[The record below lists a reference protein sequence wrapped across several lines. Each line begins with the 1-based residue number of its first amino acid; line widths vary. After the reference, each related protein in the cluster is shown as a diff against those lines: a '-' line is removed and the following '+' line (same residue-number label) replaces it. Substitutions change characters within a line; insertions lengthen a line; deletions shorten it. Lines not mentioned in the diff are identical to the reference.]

1 MATAMIT
8 GIPPIA
14 MAADASAADRAAERA
29 ADGLLKLAA
38 WTSPSFPVGA
48 FAYSHGLE
56 WAVEAGLVHDAES
69 LRAWATHLLDRGAPR
84 QDAVLLARAYRRLDD
99 EAALLQTAEL
109 AAALKG
115 TAELAQETVVQGVA
129 FLRTV
134 RAAWPQP
141 RLDALAAVFARDGV
155 ELALPVAVGV
165 SAAAH
170 GIDLAA
176 TLRFFLHGV
185 AANMVS
191 AAIRL
196 SMIGQT
202 DGQRV
207 TAALEPVILSTASL
221 AQAADPDALWSAV
234 PMVDWCSMRHET
246 QHTRLFRS

>member
-1 MATAMIT
+1 MIMDPDT
-8 GIPPIA
+8 TITTT
-14 MAADASAADRAAERA
+14 MDTE
-29 ADGLLKLAA
+29 GLLKLAA

-56 WAVEAGLVHDAES
+56 WAVEAGLVRDAES
-69 LRAWATHLLDRGAPR
+69 LRAWSAHLLAQGAPR
-84 QDAVLLARAYRRLDD
+84 QDAVLLARAYRQIGD
-99 EAALLQTAEL
+99 EAALLETAQL

-115 TAELAQETVVQGVA
+115 TAELAQETVVQGTA

-141 RLDALAAVFARDGV
+141 RLDTLAPIFARAGIEV
-155 ELALPVAVGV
+155 ALPVAVGIC
-165 SAAAH
+165 AAAH
-170 GIDLAA
+170 AIDLPA

-185 AANMVS
+185 AANTVS

-207 TAALEPVILSTASL
+207 TASLEPVILSTASQ
-221 AQAADPDALWSAV
+221 AEAADPDALWSAV

>member
-1 MATAMIT
+1 MITTTAMVPVIT
-8 GIPPIA
+8 TTIT
-14 MAADASAADRAAERA
+14 MDTDRTEAERM

-56 WAVEAGLVHDAES
+56 WAVEAGLVRDAET
-69 LRAWATHLLDRGAPR
+69 LRAWAAHLLAQGAPR
-84 QDAVLLARAYRRLDD
+84 QDAVLLARAYRQAGD
-99 EAALLQTAEL
+99 EAALLETAEL

-115 TAELAQETVVQGVA
+115 TAELAQETVVQGGA

-134 RAAWPQP
+134 RAAWPAP
-141 RLDALAAVFARDGV
+141 RLDALATRCAREKL
-155 ELALPVAVGV
+155 ELALPVAVGLC
-165 SAAAH
+165 AATH
-170 GIDLAA
+170 EIDLSA

-185 AANMVS
+185 AANTVS

-207 TAALEPVILSTASL
+207 TAALEPVILSIASQ
-221 AQAADPDALWSAV
+221 AEAADPDALWSAV

>member
-1 MATAMIT
+1 MATTMT
-8 GIPPIA
+8 T
-14 MAADASAADRAAERA
+14 
-29 ADGLLKLAA
+29 DGLLKLAA

-56 WAVEAGLVHDAES
+56 WAVEAGLVGDAAT
-69 LRAWATHLLDRGAPR
+69 LHAWAAHLLSAGAPR
-84 QDAVLLARAYRRLDD
+84 QDAVLLARAYRALDD
-99 EAALLQTAEL
+99 GDGLIETARL

-115 TAELAQETVVQGVA
+115 TGELAQETVVQGVA

-134 RAAWPQP
+134 RAAWPEP
-141 RLDALAAVFARDGV
+141 RLESLVALLAREGV
-155 ELALPVAVGV
+155 EAALPVAVGA

-170 GIDLAA
+170 GIALAL

-185 AANMVS
+185 AANTVS

-202 DGQRV
+202 DGQRI
-207 TAALEPVILSTASL
+207 TAALEPVILETA
-221 AQAADPDALWSAV
+221 AAAEATDPDDLWSAA

>member
-1 MATAMIT
+1 MGTGITTTIIPTAMATDGDAM
-8 GIPPIA
+8 
-14 MAADASAADRAAERA
+14 
-29 ADGLLKLAA
+29 GLLKLAA

-56 WAVEAGLVHDAES
+56 WAVEAGLVDDAGS
-69 LRAWATHLLDRGAPR
+69 LRAWTEHLILAGAPR

-99 EAALLQTAEL
+99 DAALLETAEL
-109 AAALKG
+109 ASALKG
-115 TAELAQETVVQGVA
+115 TAELAQETVVQGGA

-134 RAAWPQP
+134 RAAWPDP
-141 RLDALAAVFARDGV
+141 RLDALAGRFASERI

-165 SAAAH
+165 AAAAH

-185 AANMVS
+185 AANTVS

-207 TAALEPVILSTASL
+207 TAALEPAILSTASV
-221 AQAADPDALWSAV
+221 AVAAGPDDLWSAA

>member
-1 MATAMIT
+1 MGTAMIT
-8 GIPPIA
+8 ATTTTITTTA
-14 MAADASAADRAAERA
+14 MDTE
-29 ADGLLKLAA
+29 GLLKLAA

-56 WAVEAGLVHDAES
+56 WSVEAGLVTDAAS
-69 LRAWATHLLDRGAPR
+69 LNAWAAHLLAHGAPR
-84 QDAVLLARAYRRLDD
+84 QDAILLARAFRQLEDG
-99 EAALLQTAEL
+99 AALLETAEL

-115 TAELAQETVVQGVA
+115 TAELAQETVVQGGA

-134 RAAWPQP
+134 RAAWPDP
-141 RLDALAAVFARDGV
+141 RLDALATLFAREKL
-155 ELALPVAVGV
+155 ELALPVAVGIC
-165 SAAAH
+165 AAAH
-170 GIDLAA
+170 RIGLAD

-185 AANMVS
+185 AANTVS

-207 TAALEPVILSTASL
+207 TAALEPVILSTASQ
-221 AQAADPDALWSAV
+221 AEAADPDALWSAV

>member
-1 MATAMIT
+1 MTT
-8 GIPPIA
+8 GITTPTRMSTDGTTAGP
-14 MAADASAADRAAERA
+14 EL
-29 ADGLLKLAA
+29 GLLKLAA

-56 WAVEAGLVHDAES
+56 WAVEAGLVHNAES
-69 LRAWATHLLDRGAPR
+69 LHAWTSHLIAAGAPR
-84 QDAVLLARAYRRLDD
+84 QDAVLLARAYRQLDD
-99 EAALLQTAEL
+99 EVGLLETAEV

-115 TAELAQETVVQGVA
+115 TAELAQETVVQGGA

-141 RLDALAAVFARDGV
+141 RLDALAAMFARQKV

-165 SAAAH
+165 STAAH

-176 TLRFFLHGV
+176 SLRFFLHGV
-185 AANMVS
+185 AANTVS

-196 SMIGQT
+196 SLIGQT

-207 TAALEPVILSTASL
+207 TAALEPGILASASEAL
-221 AQAADPDALWSAV
+221 AASPDDLWSAV